1 MKKKIK
7 KMTRRFV
14 NGGDLIPTL
23 LRSTVASQIS
33 SWTDMGVSFVSFAFL
48 HLAPWLS
55 TAIGAI
61 IGGVVNC
68 TINYRFT
75 FHARNVSVKAVVVKF
90 FLVWLGSLLLNVFG
104 TQWVYI
110 GLQHLTFLVTDFGFK
125 PNGFYAAARLGV
137 SLVVSVLWNFL
148 LQKTFVY
155 RRTDFD
161 PYAVRLVDT
170 LTPHRR

>member
-1 MKKKIK
+1 MKRKI
-7 KMTRRFV
+7 RRLTGRLV
-14 NGGDLIPTL
+14 NGADFVPTL

-33 SWTDMGVSFVSFAFL
+33 SWTDMGVSFISFAFL

-55 TAIGAI
+55 TAIGAF

-68 TINYRFT
+68 IINYRFT
-75 FHARNVSVKAVVVKF
+75 FHAQGLSVKAVVVKF
-90 FLVWLGSLLLNVFG
+90 SLVWLGSLLLNVFG
-104 TQWVYI
+104 TQWAYM
-110 GLQHLTFLVTDFGFK
+110 GLQHLQFLITDLGFK

-137 SLVVSVLWNFL
+137 SLIVCVLWNFL

-161 PYAVRLVDT
+161 PYAVRLVNT
-170 LTPHRR
+170 LLYRG